1 MAALETPCCSGG
13 LRGRGLP
20 DGAAAWAAIA
30 ANRTRVSSNPEVRA
44 SSLLEESAHAIKL
57 IANDLVKIFYGNKRW

>member
-1 MAALETPCCSGG
+1 MEDFPDLTDYHTLWLTLQLFAAK
-13 LRGRGLP
+13 
-20 DGAAAWAAIA
+20 
-30 ANRTRVSSNPEVRA
+30 RTRVSSNPEVRA